1 VTDHTLIVGLLSP
14 FSDKVQA
21 IFPAGGYLEKCFATV
36 EARYRALGAGDR
48 RAIEAIIHFPS

>member
-1 VTDHTLIVGLLSP
+1 VKEHRLIVSP

-21 IFPAGGYLEKCFATV
+21 IFPGGYLEKCFATV